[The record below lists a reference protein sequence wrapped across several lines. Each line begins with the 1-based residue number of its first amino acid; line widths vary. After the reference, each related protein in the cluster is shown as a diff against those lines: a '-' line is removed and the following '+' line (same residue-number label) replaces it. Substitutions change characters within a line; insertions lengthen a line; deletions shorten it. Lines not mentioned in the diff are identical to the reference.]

1 VVIDEEVNLGT
12 SQPKKVV
19 DEDDMLDLAHQRE
32 AEDYC
37 D

>member
-1 VVIDEEVNLGT
+1 MIDEKADLGT

-19 DEDDMLDLAHQRE
+19 EEDDMLDLAHQRE
-32 AEDYC
+32 AENYC